1 MLSICGEMCYS
12 SVNSVDIFRKEINI
26 MKKKLMTVLLAV
38 ALTASICG
46 CSKNDGENVGDTE
59 STEAESLSSAGIEY
73 DPLDYV
79 ELGEYKGIE
88 VQLQEDYT
96 VDDAAV
102 QTFIEQ
108 NVLAQY
114 PDYKDTDK
122 KTVETGDF
130 VNIDY
135 VGKRDGVAFN
145 GGTAAGYVLEIG
157 SGSFIPGFEDGLI
170 GVEVGNT
177 VDLPLTFPETYNP
190 NPDMAGAEVVFTV
203 TVNKIVEKQDITYE
217 NMTDEYVKSV
227 AAQSGMP
234 YETVEDMRSDARAY
248 LEAVN
253 ASQRASAAR
262 SGVLA
267 KLTEVCK
274 VRGLPEGLLDARME
288 EVLAQYT
295 RMYCQNGETL
305 QEFVTAQGQKYEEF
319 VDSVTQEVEA
329 DLESQIVMEAIAAKE
344 EIAFDQSGF
353 DEYVSRLMS
362 SYGYED
368 ENSLYENYGLSAEGG
383 KAYLQKVYVCD
394 QALQMVVDEAN
405 LITPQDNGGE
415 EAASDGTESA
425 GNTEAE

>member
-1 MLSICGEMCYS
+1 MLSICGKMCYS

-26 MKKKLMTVLLAV
+26 MRKKLMTVLLSAV
-38 ALTASICG
+38 LAASICG

-59 STEAESLSSAGIEY
+59 STETGSLSSAGIEY

-79 ELGEYKGIE
+79 ELGDYKGIE
-88 VQLQEDYT
+88 VELQEDYA

-190 NPDMAGAEVVFTV
+190 NPDMAGAEVTFTV

-227 AAQSGMP
+227 AVQSGMP
-234 YETVEDMRSDARAY
+234 YETLEDMRSDVRDY

-253 ASQRASAAR
+253 ASQKASAAR

-274 VRGLPEGLLDARME
+274 VRALPEGLLDARME
-288 EVLAQYT
+288 EVLEQYT

-305 QEFVTAQGQKYEEF
+305 QEFVTAQGQKYEDF

-344 EIAFDQSGF
+344 GIAFDQSGF

-362 SYGYED
+362 SYGYQD
-368 ENSLYENYGLSAEGG
+368 ENSLFENYGLNAEGG

-394 QALQMVVDEAN
+394 QALQMVVDEAK
-405 LITPQDNGGE
+405 LITPQDDGGE
-415 EAASDGTESA
+415 DAASDGTEDA
-425 GNTEAE
+425 QDTEAE